1 MKLEN
6 KILDIIN
13 SNLKIKEKITNINT
27 QINTIPEWDSLG
39 NVRIIMELENIF
51 NISIQFSEIDELK
64 TIEDIIKLVKHK
76 FPNGI

>member
-13 SNLKIKEKITNINT
+13 NNLKIKEKITNINT
-27 QINTIPEWDSLG
+27 QINIIPEWDSLG
-39 NVRIIMELENIF
+39 NVRIIMELESIF
-51 NISIQFSEIDELK
+51 NISILFSEIDDLK

-76 FPNGI
+76 SPNGI